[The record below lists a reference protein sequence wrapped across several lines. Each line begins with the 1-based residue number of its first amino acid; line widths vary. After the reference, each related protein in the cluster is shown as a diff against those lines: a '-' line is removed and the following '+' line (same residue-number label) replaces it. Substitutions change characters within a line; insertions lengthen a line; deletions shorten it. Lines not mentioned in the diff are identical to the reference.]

1 MNSIVLFKNNLRIN
15 DNPALFHASKSENK
29 ILPVYIHD
37 DINIKKQLG
46 SASRYWLYNALISL
60 NKSLNF
66 NLSFYRGDT
75 IDILIK
81 IIKKYEISDIYC
93 EQPFL
98 KNDIIL
104 FDQLKLKLS
113 KLNVKFNIYNCTL
126 LWDPQYVLKKDN
138 TPYKVFTPFYRKGC
152 L

>member
-29 ILPVYIHD
+29 ILPVYIYD

-46 SASRYWLYNALISL
+46 SASRYWLHNALISL

-75 IDILIK
+75 IDILMK

-104 FDQLKLKLS
+104 FNQL
-113 KLNVKFNIYNCTL
+113 
-126 LWDPQYVLKKDN
+126 
-138 TPYKVFTPFYRKGC
+138 
-152 L
+152 